1 MGLILDILILLFRL
15 ILEDREAGSAI
26 AIATASI
33 DTSYGRAFMNNADE
47 ESFIG
52 NINERMQILE
62 EEPNTVLLT
71 WTGFMIPRKEYASCL
86 VTLSEKYK

>member
-26 AIATASI
+26 AIASASI
-33 DTSYGRAFMNNADE
+33 DTAYGRAFMNNADE
-47 ESFIG
+47 ESFIV

-71 WTGFMIPRKEYASCL
+71 WTGFMIPRRTVIKAY
-86 VTLSEKYK
+86 